1 VLQRRKDQIH
11 LTFWRIFMGIQINLA
26 LQGGGA
32 HGAFTWGVLDRILQ
46 DEEIE
51 IAAIS
56 GTSAGALNGAALK
69 AGWIESGR
77 EGARTSLARLWGDA
91 AKLSDLRLSAWM
103 QPFLPGLQS
112 LNQIAQ
118 SLTPVSAQGIAAQ
131 LYSPYVWGPAWRNP
145 LEDIVRRMDFTK
157 VCHHE
162 GPRLFVGAT
171 SVRTGRI
178 RIFSGTEIAPEA
190 LMASACLPSVFQ
202 AVEIEGEPYWDG
214 GYLGNPALWP
224 LYEQGGAP
232 DLMLVQLNPT
242 VREELPTH
250 PTEIM
255 NRLNEISFNASLLA
269 DLRAINFVKELIA
282 DGKVAKGAMKDVL
295 VHMIADDP
303 LMNELTAG
311 SKQLASPYLLFRLK
325 EAGRAAAAAFLKAHR
340 KDIGKRASVDLTTL
354 FG

>member
-1 VLQRRKDQIH
+1 MTIH
-11 LTFWRIFMGIQINLA
+11 INLA

-32 HGAFTWGVLDRILQ
+32 HGAFTWGVLDCLLQ
-46 DEEIE
+46 DEGIE
-51 IAAIS
+51 IAGIS

-69 AGWIESGR
+69 VGWIEGGR
-77 EGARTSLARLWGDA
+77 RGARDSLARLWGDV

-103 QPFLPGLQS
+103 QPLLPGLQS

-178 RIFSGTEIAPEA
+178 RIFSGTEIGPEA
-190 LMASACLPSVFQ
+190 IMASACLPSVFQ
-202 AVEIEGEPYWDG
+202 AVEIDGEAYWDG
-214 GYLGNPALWP
+214 GYSGNPALFP
-224 LYEQGGAP
+224 LYAP
-232 DLMLVQLNPT
+232 ALPDDVVIVSLNPMS
-242 VREELPTH
+242 REGVPMT
-250 PTEIM
+250 PMDIQ
-255 NRLNEISFNASLLA
+255 NRINEISFNAALLGE
-269 DLRAINFVKELIA
+269 LRAINFVRRLIA
-282 DGKVAKGAMKDVL
+282 EGRMEKGQMKNVL
-295 VHMIADDP
+295 VHLISDDD
-303 LMNELTAG
+303 LMNDLSATTKLLPSTA
-311 SKQLASPYLLFRLK
+311 LFSRLFD
-325 EAGRAAAAAFLKAHR
+325 AGFAAATGFLDRHRTKLNHHASLDLKA
-340 KDIGKRASVDLTTL
+340 L